1 MPFAAAL
8 SEHPLATHAVG
19 EVVGQVLERLGD
31 EPDLAVLFVSA
42 DRTGAVDDIVESVR
56 RLLRPGVLIGCTTGT
71 VVAGAREVEDTAAI
85 ALWSARLPEVVPL
98 RLTHTTTADGGASVR
113 GFPDGGDL
121 PATASA
127 VILLADPFSFPTEVA
142 LTSLRDDLG
151 VTLPV
156 VGGLASAGRGP
167 GGNRLVLDGRVFTD
181 GAVAVVVGGVDVATI
196 VSQGCRPVGDPM
208 IVTAGEGSLVKEL
221 AGRPALE
228 RVRAILDHLDADEI
242 EAARRGLHLGRV
254 VDEHRAEF
262 GRGDFVVRN
271 VLGAVPE
278 SGSVAVG
285 DEVTIGSTVQ
295 LHVRDAVTAD
305 DDLRALVADARADG
319 ALLFTCTG
327 RGTRMFAEPDHDAAV
342 VADLLGAPVAGMSC
356 QGELGP
362 IGGRSFLHGFTASI
376 LLLTDSP

>member
-19 EVVGQVLERLGD
+19 EVVGEVLERLGD
-31 EPDLAVLFVSA
+31 EPDLALLFVSA

-56 RLLRPGVLIGCTTGT
+56 RLLRPRVLVGCTTGT
-71 VVAGAREVEDTAAI
+71 VVAGGREVEDTAAI
-85 ALWSARLPEVVPL
+85 SLWATRLPMVVPL
-98 RLTHTTTADGGASVR
+98 RLTHTTTADGTPSVR
-113 GFPDGGDL
+113 GFPDGPDL
-121 PATASA
+121 PPAASA
-127 VILLADPFSFPTEVA
+127 VILLADPFSFPTEAV
-142 LTSLRDDLG
+142 LTGLRVDLG
-151 VTLPV
+151 VDLPV
-156 VGGLASAGRGP
+156 VGGLASAARGP

-181 GAVAVVVGGVDVATI
+181 GAVAVVVGGVDAATI

-208 IVTAGEGSLVKEL
+208 IVTAGEGSLVQEL

-228 RVRAILDHLDADEI
+228 RVRAILDRLDADDL
-242 EAARRGLHLGRV
+242 EAARRGLHIGRV

-262 GRGDFVVRN
+262 GRGDFIVRN
-271 VLGAVPE
+271 VLGAVPA

-285 DEVTIGSTVQ
+285 DEVTVGSTVQ
-295 LHVRDAVTAD
+295 LHVRDAATAD
-305 DDLRALVADARADG
+305 DDLHALLAGARADG

-327 RGTRMFAEPDHDAAV
+327 RGTHMFGERDHDAAV

-356 QGELGP
+356 EGELGP

-376 LLLTDSP
+376 LLLTDST